1 MFSWVMTS
9 SRSSRTL
16 CSQRWRMRWQMK
28 AAPPADTCPG
38 PAPWTAELLPTS
50 RGVSVLILKEK
61 WWFQTCYYLQK
72 DMKDI
77 VACENSH
84 KLNMYRFIEQ
94 TSLFVTPFYCW
105 QLKESSCQFRL
116 TNILLLKNLES
127 IYGCV
132 LSSFSIER
140 GGDINVKFISEQWK
154 VFTQL

>member
-1 MFSWVMTS
+1 MTS

-16 CSQRWRMRWQMK
+16 CSQRWRMRWQTK
-28 AAPPADTCPG
+28 ATPPVDTCPG
-38 PAPWTAELLPTS
+38 PAPWTAELLRTS
-50 RGVSVLILKEK
+50 RGVSVLVLKEK
-61 WWFQTCYYLQK
+61 WWFQTCYYLQQ

-84 KLNMYRFIEQ
+84 KLNMYRFIVQ
-94 TSLFVTPFYCW
+94 TSLFVKPFYCW
-105 QLKESSCQFRL
+105 QRKESCQFRL

-140 GGDINVKFISEQWK
+140 GGDINVIQKKFITEQWK